1 MKKTSIHF
9 LSLFVSLAI
18 FIIVYESISYIKYNS
33 SIEIENTSFKKSE
46 VKEDIST
53 SSKKEVDFDE
63 HKLYVECMEKDIMA
77 DCDNIQVA
85 KRDIPV
91 AKLNPSIEQESIT
104 EYVPFFDLMR
114 SNLLILIIYGLLVY
128 TLAKQTCLYL
138 LSKYESALTEIDF
151 HRAEWNIN
159 TAPMF
164 GLLGT
169 FFSIAILLNNAGGED
184 ISVKLLENFFDA
196 VMTTIIGI
204 IFYII
209 NFKLKISIYPLVKF
223 ND

>member
-1 MKKTSIHF
+1 MKKTTINF
-9 LSLFVSLAI
+9 LSLLISLAI

-33 SIEIENTSFKKSE
+33 SKEIENTSFKKSE
-46 VKEDIST
+46 VKKDIYT
-53 SSKKEVDFDE
+53 SSKKEVDFNE
-63 HKLYVECMEKDIMA
+63 HKLYVECMKKDIMA
-77 DCDNIQVA
+77 DCDNIQVV
-85 KRDIPV
+85 KEDIP
-91 AKLNPSIEQESIT
+91 ASKLNPIIEQEPIT
-104 EYVPFFDLMR
+104 GYVPFFDLMK

-128 TLAKQTCLYL
+128 TLAKQICLYI
-138 LSKYESALTEIDF
+138 LSKYESALREIDF

-169 FFSIAILLNNAGGED
+169 FLSIAILLNNAGGED
-184 ISVKLLENFFDA
+184 ISVKLLDHFFDA